1 MLKYLLTLILTLL
14 TANASAEWQGI
25 GENGTETA
33 YVDAANIQHGKHNK
47 MWGLFDFKSPRSV
60 SDMSYL
66 SMKIQR
72 EYACHDKKS
81 RIIARSAH
89 AGNMGAGDI
98 IFSDHTP
105 DKWATV
111 QPDSVEEALW
121 NIACG
126 KILPGK

>member
-1 MLKYLLTLILTLL
+1 MPKYLLTLILALL
-14 TANASAEWQGI
+14 AANASAEWQSI

-33 YVDAANIQHGKHNK
+33 YIDAANIQHGKHNK
-47 MWGLFDFKSPRSV
+47 MWGLFDLKAPRTV

-66 SMKIQR
+66 SMMIQR

-81 RIIARSAH
+81 RIVARSAH

-98 IFSDHTP
+98 IYSNNTP
-105 DKWATV
+105 DKWAAV
-111 QPDSVEEALW
+111 QTDSAEEALW

-126 KILPGK
+126 RKSQ